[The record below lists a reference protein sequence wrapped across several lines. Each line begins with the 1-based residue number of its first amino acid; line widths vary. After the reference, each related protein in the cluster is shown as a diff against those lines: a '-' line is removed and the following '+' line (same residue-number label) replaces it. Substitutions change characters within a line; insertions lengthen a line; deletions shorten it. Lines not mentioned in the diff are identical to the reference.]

1 MIVKATKIVKDEP
14 QVTDPIV
21 NKVRYYCFACTGR
34 VMYAISPFRFTYAV
48 CPNCGKV
55 HDGTNYK
62 EENWLPM
69 NPGEGR

>member
-1 MIVKATKIVKDEP
+1 MAKKNTEKEAK
-14 QVTDPIV
+14 PII
-21 NKVRYYCFACTGR
+21 NEINRFRYFCFACTGR
-34 VMYAISPFRFTYAV
+34 VLFNPEPFKFTYQV

-69 NPGEGR
+69 SEEEIANQ